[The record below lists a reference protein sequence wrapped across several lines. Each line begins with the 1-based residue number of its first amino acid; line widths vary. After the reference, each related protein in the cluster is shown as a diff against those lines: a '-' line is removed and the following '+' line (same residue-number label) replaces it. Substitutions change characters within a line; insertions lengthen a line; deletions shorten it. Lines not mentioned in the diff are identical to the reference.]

1 MVELKSGRNRKKR
14 RKGRTIEWLEYS
26 LFRAVQGGLRLL
38 GPRGVR
44 RLGMV
49 LGTAAFR
56 VARKRSR
63 LVAGNLEQALPEID
77 PPGRREIA
85 RGCWQHFATET
96 LEYVRTIGASPEQIE
111 QTAEIGGREHLEA
124 VLTTRRG
131 FILYTA
137 HFGAWETAI
146 SLVGSVD
153 MRFSVVARPLDNQ
166 RLETL
171 LERSRKR
178 FGVEMV
184 PRRNA
189 ARVLMRA
196 LSRGEG
202 VIVLPDQAVSP
213 REGILVPFIG
223 RPAWT
228 TPAPARLA
236 LRFGVPLL
244 GVFCYRRGE
253 RVVAELTPPIM
264 TEGLSSDDA
273 TVRELTERINDTIS
287 DRIRRDPELW
297 LWMHDRW
304 KRAQVAQGKG

>member
-1 MVELKSGRNRKKR
+1 M
-14 RKGRTIEWLEYS
+14 
-26 LFRAVQGGLRLL
+26 AL
-38 GPRGVR
+38 GA
-44 RLGMV
+44 
-49 LGTAAFR
+49 AAFR
-56 VARKRSR
+56 FARKRSR
-63 LVAGNLEQALPEID
+63 LVVRNLEQALPETG
-77 PPGRREIA
+77 PASRREIA
-85 RGCWQHFATET
+85 RRCWQHFATET
-96 LEYVRTIGASPEQIE
+96 LEYVRTIGAPPGQIE
-111 QTAEIGGREHLEA
+111 RTAEVGNREHLEA
-124 VLTTRRG
+124 VLAKNRG

-171 LERSRKR
+171 LERSRRR

-196 LSRGEG
+196 LARGEG

-244 GVFCYRRGE
+244 GVFCYRRGD

-264 TEGLSSDDA
+264 TEGLSDDDA
-273 TVRELTERINDTIS
+273 TVKELTERINETIS
-287 DRIRRDPELW
+287 GRIRRDPELW

-304 KRAQVAQGKG
+304 KGSES